1 MWVSREMDEKKNVKI
16 CFAASSGGHYEQ
28 LMMLKPLMEKYD
40 SFVITEKTDYSAE
53 AKGEKTYYM
62 KQVNRREKDFIWRMI
77 QNAWKSIGIY
87 RKEKPDVVI
96 CTGVLAMIP
105 ICLISKFMGKK
116 LIYIESFAKVTSP
129 TETGKLLYKFADGVV
144 FVHVITLGSDGRAR
158 GRIAHF
164 DGAAGF
170 LVHPVQIGL
179 GVWNFRLNLKNVC
192 TDGIRQIFGNFCGD
206 TAGRKVS
213 DKSFV
218 HGNALPLDDFV

>member
-1 MWVSREMDEKKNVKI
+1 MWVSREMEEKKNVKI

-179 GVWNFRLNLKNVC
+179 GVRNFRLNLKNVC
-192 TDGIRQIFGNFCGD
+192 TDSIGKIFSNLCGNA
-206 TAGRKVS
+206 AGGEVS
-213 DKSFV
+213 NKSFA
-218 HGNALPLDDFV
+218 HDKCTSFD

>member
-77 QNAWKSIGIY
+77 QNAWKSI
-87 RKEKPDVVI
+87 

-129 TETGKLLYKFADGVV
+129 TETGKLLYKFADQFYVQWKPMLK
-144 FVHVITLGSDGRAR
+144 FYPKAIYLG
-158 GRIAHF
+158 
-164 DGAAGF
+164 
-170 LVHPVQIGL
+170 
-179 GVWNFRLNLKNVC
+179 
-192 TDGIRQIFGNFCGD
+192 GIY
-206 TAGRKVS
+206 
-213 DKSFV
+213 
-218 HGNALPLDDFV
+218 

>member
-116 LIYIESFAKVTSP
+116 LIYIESFAKVTSA
-129 TETGKLLYKFADGVV
+129 TLTGKLLYKFAEQ
-144 FVHVITLGSDGRAR
+144 FY
-158 GRIAHF
+158 
-164 DGAAGF
+164 
-170 LVHPVQIGL
+170 VQWPEMQKIYPNAIYL
-179 GVWNFRLNLKNVC
+179 GV
-192 TDGIRQIFGNFCGD
+192 IY
-206 TAGRKVS
+206 
-213 DKSFV
+213 
-218 HGNALPLDDFV
+218 